1 MQVVLEEIK
10 IRKRVRRKN
19 EDIEPLMDS
28 MKRYGLFNPIT
39 INSRMVLVAGARR
52 LEAAKRLGWRTI
64 NAVMLDDTDKITE
77 LEIELEENVQRS
89 NFTDRELI
97 EAYAR
102 LERMRNPNIFIRIW
116 RAIVAFFHSLF
127 VRN

>member
-1 MQVVLEEIK
+1 MQVALEEIK